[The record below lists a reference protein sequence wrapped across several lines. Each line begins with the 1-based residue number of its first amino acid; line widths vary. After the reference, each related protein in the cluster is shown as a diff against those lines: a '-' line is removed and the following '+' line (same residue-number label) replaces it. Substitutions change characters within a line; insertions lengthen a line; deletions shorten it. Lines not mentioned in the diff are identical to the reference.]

1 MIEAIII
8 SLGIIIALL
17 GVVEII
23 VGIYIIKS
31 ANKRFIVKTN
41 KEGETTIESVG
52 KPKQKME
59 FLEEIDRKQV
69 EDIERPGALQSFLGQ
84 FKKPAKKEEE
94 EEEV

>member
-1 MIEAIII
+1 MIEAITFLIGFILGYGI
-8 SLGIIIALL
+8 SSFLL
-17 GVVEII
+17 
-23 VGIYIIKS
+23 S
-31 ANKRFIVKTN
+31 RKRFIVKTN